1 MNDADFAHDHAVLPP
16 LEQLYGEETQY
27 EIDLE
32 AMLAVAF
39 DPATPAPEGELIP
52 DAGVGEVDLAEFA
65 DDATSP
71 SDPAP
76 VDAAEVAGDTW
87 GAAEE
92 EDLEDPLSGLEDE
105 LDPSSPD
112 HGVGLGDLEDNS
124 RDLFETDPSHHGEAG
139 GSGYGDDIQGL

>member
-27 EIDLE
+27 EIDLK
-32 AMLAVAF
+32 AMPAVAF

-71 SDPAP
+71 SDPGP
-76 VDAAEVAGDTW
+76 VDAAECADRCVAK
-87 GAAEE
+87 
-92 EDLEDPLSGLEDE
+92 
-105 LDPSSPD
+105 
-112 HGVGLGDLEDNS
+112 HQKV
-124 RDLFETDPSHHGEAG
+124 
-139 GSGYGDDIQGL
+139 